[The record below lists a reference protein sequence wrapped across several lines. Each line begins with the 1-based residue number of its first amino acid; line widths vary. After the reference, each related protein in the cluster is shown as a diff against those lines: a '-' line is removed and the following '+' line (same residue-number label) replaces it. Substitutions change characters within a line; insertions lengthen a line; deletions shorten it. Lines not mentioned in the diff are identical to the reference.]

1 MRHDAAV
8 DILDLTPLGESYR
21 PRELEPEREFNRIN
35 LGIVDGGLPKDF
47 LHVARVVLVGD
58 LGHELLDLF
67 LLKISAARSL
77 DGGREVVG
85 DTPNELREC
94 IHARLVPDAAV
105 DHSPHGIS
113 RAHDHLGEV
122 ELHVAGEDRIVA

>member
-1 MRHDAAV
+1 MCDDAAV

-47 LHVARVVLVGD
+47 LHVARVILVGD

-77 DGGREVVG
+77 DGGR
-85 DTPNELREC
+85 
-94 IHARLVPDAAV
+94 
-105 DHSPHGIS
+105 
-113 RAHDHLGEV
+113 
-122 ELHVAGEDRIVA
+122 